1 MHIALH
7 SISYSGSWGQ
17 ARLSVVETIVR
28 KVRELVGHLC
38 AQ

>member
-7 SISYSGSWGQ
+7 SISYWGSWGQ
-17 ARLSVVETIVR
+17 ARFSVEETIVR
-28 KVRELVGHLC
+28 RVRELVGHLY

>member
-1 MHIALH
+1 MHTALH
-7 SISYSGSWGQ
+7 SISYSGSLAQ
-17 ARLSVVETIVR
+17 ARFSVEETIVR